1 MKCIRLQSLLREW
14 YQQVRSFNLSPLKMM
29 ELVERH
35 IKHCE
40 VCKNDEDLP
49 LELDQLREIIRVP
62 QIPVHLKPR
71 LEESQYVYEEEVAV
85 EEEEEEF

>member
-1 MKCIRLQSLLREW
+1 
-14 YQQVRSFNLSPLKMM
+14 MM

-40 VCKNDEDLP
+40 VCQNDEDLP

-62 QIPVHLKPR
+62 QVSLHAKTKM
-71 LEESQYVYEEEVAV
+71 EEPQYVYEEEA